1 MAQNTKMQTVEKNN
15 KTKEVEVKE
24 ETVSESVFIHLTM

>member
-1 MAQNTKMQTVEKNN
+1 MAQNTKMQTEEKNN
-15 KTKEVEVKE
+15 KIKEVEAKE